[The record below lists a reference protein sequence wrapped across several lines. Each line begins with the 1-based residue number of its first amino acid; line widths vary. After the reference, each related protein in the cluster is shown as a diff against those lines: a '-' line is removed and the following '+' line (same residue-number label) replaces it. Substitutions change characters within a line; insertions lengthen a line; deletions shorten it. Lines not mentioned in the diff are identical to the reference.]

1 MISSWIFVVFVVWI
15 VSFCVEFEAIVRV
28 ILFFKLTLLVFDSK
42 QIFVIYIEVQ
52 SIFAGSLIN
61 IIA

>member
-28 ILFFKLTLLVFDSK
+28 TLFSKLTLLVFDSK